1 MKTLKILNKLSKIVV
16 TKLKINTVLCE
27 DCFFFSPRAH
37 ETSLHTLGQY
47 MKCPTQHGASEERVS
62 EWWLKSLE
70 SGNPLHLF
78 AVAKC

>member
-1 MKTLKILNKLSKIVV
+1 MRRL
-16 TKLKINTVLCE
+16 
-27 DCFFFSPRAH
+27 FFSPRAH

-47 MKCPTQHGASEERVS
+47 VKCPTQHGASEERVS
-62 EWWLKSLE
+62 ERWLKSLV

>member
-1 MKTLKILNKLSKIVV
+1 MKTLKILNKVSKIVV

-27 DCFFFSPRAH
+27 DCFFFLLEH